1 MRINRCYHTTNNF
14 GSNDFGI
21 KWNLRASHLFIT
33 LLLLLFSHV
42 KLIYVN
48 KSSKHP
54 LNLLAFLF
62 VLLVLVKVKINGI
75 RNPENRGARTE
86 WEYLCSLNN
95 NNRNNLPQY
104 EIIILQ
110 KQKFGSQKQVNR
122 KHENTCKVRS
132 MYSSLLR
139 FSFPCAAVPFNWD
152 LRCLF
157 ICFYLLYPCKINDF
171 NFIYIIECVR
181 VCECAH
187 TL

>member
-42 KLIYVN
+42 KLIYLN

-75 RNPENRGARTE
+75 RTPKTEGHGQSENICVRSTTTTE
-86 WEYLCSLNN
+86 
-95 NNRNNLPQY
+95 NLPQY